1 MAYAGL
7 ANKKVVAGL
16 QARGMN
22 ACGLSGCDMG
32 VIRSHKREVKE
43 IDWGFVGD
51 IDEVNA
57 KVLADLLERKVMPVL
72 SPITFDCQ
80 GQLLNT
86 NADSVAAAVAIA
98 LSRLHETELVF
109 CFDKPGVLLDSE
121 DDRSVIGELDREK
134 YHAYLDQGIIH
145 SGMIPKLDNAF
156 KTIDA
161 GVKAVR
167 LTNPENLEGGTVVKG

>member
-1 MAYAGL
+1 M
-7 ANKKVVAGL
+7 
-16 QARGMN
+16 
-22 ACGLSGCDMG
+22 
-32 VIRSHKREVKE
+32 
-43 IDWGFVGD
+43 
-51 IDEVNA
+51 
-57 KVLADLLERKVMPVL
+57 
-72 SPITFDCQ
+72 
-80 GQLLNT
+80 
-86 NADSVAAAVAIA
+86 
-98 LSRLHETELVF
+98 SRLHETELVF